1 MKHLPGL
8 ILATVVGLL
17 PVTGYS
23 QDNQS
28 NAKGAGMVKVTM
40 ETSKGVIT
48 LELDSEKAPASVEN
62 FVTYARAGHY
72 DGTIFHRVIDG
83 FMIQG
88 GGYDGSLEKRP
99 TRPPIQNEAD
109 NGLKN
114 LRGTLAMA
122 RTNQPH
128 SATAQFFVNL
138 VDNSFLDFREKNRR
152 GWGYTVFGKVT
163 DGMDVLDKI
172 AKLSTTARPSGM
184 RDVPIEPPVIKSM
197 SRIAAGA
204 ENK

>member
-1 MKHLPGL
+1 MLK
-8 ILATVVGLL
+8 ILLALTLAAAFPAL
-17 PVTGYS
+17 
-23 QDNQS
+23 
-28 NAKGAGMVKVTM
+28 AGNPKVLM
-40 ETSKGVIT
+40 QTSLGNIT
-48 LELDSEKAPASVEN
+48 LELNAEKAPGSVAN
-62 FVTYARAGHY
+62 FLQYVDDGYY
-72 DGTIFHRVIDG
+72 DGTVFHRVIDG

-88 GGYDGSLEKRP
+88 GGFTADIERKPGSRD
-99 TRPPIQNEAD
+99 PIQNEAD

-138 VDNSFLDFREKNRR
+138 VDNGFLDFREKNRR

-172 AKLSTTARPSGM
+172 AKLSTTARPNGM